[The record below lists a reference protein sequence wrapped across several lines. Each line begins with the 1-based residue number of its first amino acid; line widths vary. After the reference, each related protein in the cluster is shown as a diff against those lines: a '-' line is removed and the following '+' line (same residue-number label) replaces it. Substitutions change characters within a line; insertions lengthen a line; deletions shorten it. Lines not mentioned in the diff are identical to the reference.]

1 MLCIGSLPTHYFT
14 AWKNGMLNTLI
25 NRARMNQQMLVFY
38 DANRLDMKNQLDKS
52 KWLNSEIPETE
63 SVQTQTEETSH
74 CVFLPYNQSTT
85 DKGSD
90 LEETSYQAWH
100 CLCD

>member
-1 MLCIGSLPTHYFT
+1 MEKWNVKHTHKQSQNEPTV
-14 AWKNGMLNTLI
+14 
-25 NRARMNQQMLVFY
+25 LVFC